1 MQYRHPQIKISSI
14 KGFEV
19 VSQVFKEGK
28 SFKSKNFVVVLSK
41 LYDANNQIE
50 FAVIASKKRN
60 KKAVTRNR
68 IKRLL
73 RQSLNNYLKAKQ
85 EINSYRI
92 LLIANTSIDMPSKV
106 NLQIFEEEIYPLLDK
121 SFGLIS
127 K

>member
-1 MQYRHPQIKISSI
+1 MQLQHPHIKISSI

-19 VSQVFKEGK
+19 VSKVFKEGK
-28 SFKSKNFVVVLSK
+28 SFKSRNFVVVLSK
-41 LYDANNQIE
+41 LNDVQNQID

-73 RQSLNNYLKAKQ
+73 RQSLYNYLSAKQ
-85 EINSYRI
+85 EILACRI

-106 NLQIFEEEIYPLLDK
+106 NLHIFEKELYPLLDK
-121 SFGLIS
+121 SFGVIT